1 MKSCAAE
8 LKARFFSVMMLV
20 VPRALASSTGKTL
33 SWESFA
39 PKWSADS

>member
-1 MKSCAAE
+1 MKSCVAG

-20 VPRALASSTGKTL
+20 IPRAVASSTSKTL
-33 SWESFA
+33 SWESVA